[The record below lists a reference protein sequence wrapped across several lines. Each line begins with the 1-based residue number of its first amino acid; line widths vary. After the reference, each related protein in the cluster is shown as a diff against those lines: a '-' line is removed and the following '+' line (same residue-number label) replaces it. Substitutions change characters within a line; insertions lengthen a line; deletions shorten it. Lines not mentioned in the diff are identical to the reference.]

1 MCYVGKSESISH
13 SVVSNSATPWTVAC
27 QAFCPWNSPGK
38 NTWVGCH
45 FLLQGI
51 FLTQGSNQG
60 FLHGRQI
67 LYHLS
72 QQGSSIYYVEKSK
85 WSLSVVSNSLRP
97 HGMYVACQ
105 APPSM
110 GFSRQEYCSGLPFP
124 SPGDLPHPGIKPRSP
139 TLQANSL
146 LSELPGATCY
156 VKYM

>member
-13 SVVSNSATPWTVAC
+13 SVVSNSATPWTVSC